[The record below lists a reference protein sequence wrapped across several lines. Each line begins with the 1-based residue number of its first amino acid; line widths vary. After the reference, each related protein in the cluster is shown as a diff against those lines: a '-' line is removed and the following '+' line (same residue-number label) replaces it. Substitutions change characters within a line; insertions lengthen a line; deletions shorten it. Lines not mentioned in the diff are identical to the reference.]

1 MTVEQRLKE
10 KRQQILIVAAKHG
23 ASNIR
28 VFGSVARGQA
38 GPTSDLDLLVDMR
51 ADHSLLDR
59 VSLILDLEEVLGQK
73 VDVATERVLR
83 PELRARVLREAVPL

>member
-10 KRQQILIVAAKHG
+10 KRQQILSVAAKHG
-23 ASNIR
+23 ATNIR

-38 GPTSDLDLLVDMR
+38 GPASDVDLLVDMR

>member
-10 KRQQILIVAAKHG
+10 KRQQILSVAAKHG

-38 GPTSDLDLLVDMR
+38 GPSSDVDLLVDMR

>member
-10 KRQQILIVAAKHG
+10 KRQQILSLAAKHG
-23 ASNIR
+23 ATNIR

-38 GPTSDLDLLVDMR
+38 GPSSDVDLLVDMR

>member
-10 KRQQILIVAAKHG
+10 KRQQILSVAAKHG

-38 GPTSDLDLLVDMR
+38 GPASDLDLLVDMR

>member
-10 KRQQILIVAAKHG
+10 KRQQILSVAAKHG

-38 GPTSDLDLLVDMR
+38 GPASDVDLLVDMR